1 MSRRRGS
8 VRQRGRGSWLVTFRA
23 GHGVRVSETV
33 RGTKTKAEQR
43 LTEMLREYDT
53 TGLVPDREA
62 TVSSFSVQWL
72 EHVAHR
78 IKPVTHKRYR
88 ELLEVHVVPV
98 IGQVRMTDLR
108 PAAVQAVMTKVLASR
123 SPRTAVN
130 TYRVLSEMLG
140 EAARWGMI
148 ATNPAAAIRP
158 PRAPRPDLH
167 VPDAATCTAILER
180 SRGRQVEGPVVLA
193 LGTGMRLGEILAAR
207 WKDVDLERKVLRVT
221 ATLSYVGGE
230 FTFPQPKTYRARR
243 SVDLPAFVVT
253 FLKSQRK
260 AQAAQQM
267 RVRDVWM
274 DYGVVFSDEI
284 GQPLAPWSVSAD
296 FRRLVRELEL
306 PRTRFHDL
314 RHAHATQLLASGV
327 HPKAVSERLGHSSV
341 AFTMDTYSAVIPS
354 LGRAAADAAD
364 QLFG

>member
-1 MSRRRGS
+1 MERSATSSIRRRLVPRLPRRAWILIAGACGFYGS
-8 VRQRGRGSWLVTFRA
+8 VGFVSAFLVIYL
-23 GHGVRVSETV
+23 HDV
-33 RGTKTKAEQR
+33 RGI
-43 LTEMLREYDT
+43 
-53 TGLVPDREA
+53 GLGIAGVALGA
-62 TVSSFSVQWL
+62 TAFAGLASSPVVGA
-72 EHVAHR
+72 VADQVGA
-78 IKPVTHKRYR
+78 KPTLIS
-88 ELLEVHVVPV
+88 LLA
-98 IGQVRMTDLR
+98 IGATDLR
-108 PAAVQAVMTKVLASR
+108 PGAVQAVMTKVLASR

-167 VPDAATCTAILER
+167 VPDAATCMAILER
-180 SRGRQVEGPVVLA
+180 SSDRQVEGPVVLA

-253 FLKSQRK
+253 FLKRQRK
-260 AQAAQQM
+260 AQAALQM

-274 DYGVVFSDEI
+274 DYGVVLSDEI
-284 GQPLAPWSVSAD
+284 GQPLAPWSVSTD
-296 FRRLVRELEL
+296 FRRLTRELEL

-314 RHAHATQLLASGV
+314 RHAHPTQLLAAGV

-341 AFTMDTYSAVIPS
+341 AFTMDTNSAVIPS